1 MQSDRVERTICGS
14 LSPTRN
20 VSNSMC
26 LQSMYN
32 QATTFSACVLPL
44 SLIFMFMHHII
55 ELK

>member
-20 VSNSMC
+20 VNNSMC

-32 QATTFSACVLPL
+32 QATTCVVQLF
-44 SLIFMFMHHII
+44 LIFMFMHYII
-55 ELK
+55 GLK